1 MAAAAMAL
9 TFASLTSLRLLK
21 RASCGTAFISSESRN
36 AGVTNTSS
44 PTPSCLFSLSPF
56 LSSPQQGEA
65 LHTDNDGHGSKGL
78 RMQAYGNPTKRERAE
93 GSGCSCVDRLVDD

>member
-9 TFASLTSLRLLK
+9 TFASLASLRQSK
-21 RASCGTAFISSESRN
+21 RASCGTMSTSSESRN

-56 LSSPQQGEA
+56 LSSPEQV
-65 LHTDNDGHGSKGL
+65 
-78 RMQAYGNPTKRERAE
+78 
-93 GSGCSCVDRLVDD
+93 C